1 MFLYILMSESTGFP
15 DGVDMWYER
24 RKDGTKVLGLRIR
37 QTVTIYTFT
46 GEKRSRVRYYMCE
59 SRDNFFKI

>member
-1 MFLYILMSESTGFP
+1 MEWICGM
-15 DGVDMWYER
+15 R

-46 GEKRSRVRYYMCE
+46 GEKKIQGLGIICVKVE
-59 SRDNFFKI
+59 ITFLNLIFFEG